1 MRSFFAGCLF
11 VLGTIPA
18 AANAANATGNYAV
31 WGIGQA
37 SCNQFSQAYDANALK
52 EYQTYLA
59 GYLTAYSTF
68 APPSKPSA
76 SGHSLKDALKRVYD
90 HCGTHRMDSYERG
103 IQATLLLPA
112 VGDTPA
118 NTPAQWGRPPTA
130 TTP

>member
-1 MRSFFAGCLF
+1 MRPFYAGCIF
-11 VLGTIPA
+11 ALGLLPA
-18 AANAANATGNYAV
+18 VANAANAAGNYAV

-37 SCNQFSQAYDANALK
+37 SCNQFSQAYDANTLK

-68 APPSKPSA
+68 APPSNPSA

-112 VGDTPA
+112 ADDTLASPPA
-118 NTPAQWGRPPTA
+118 KWGRPPTA
-130 TTP
+130 ATP